1 MPLGKLHFGEVAA
14 CQNTPGMLP
23 LGKISL
29 GCCRLAKYPW
39 DVAAWQNTPGMLPF
53 GKISLGCCRLG
64 KYPWDV
70 AAWQNIPGM
79 LPLGKIPLGCCRLGK
94 YLTMIS
100 RLGYSAAAGA
110 FIGTLLTIP
119 IQFLVGKVIIVYL

>member
-1 MPLGKLHFGEVAA
+1 M
-14 CQNTPGMLP
+14 
-23 LGKISL
+23 KIAFWRS
-29 GCCRLAKYPW
+29 CHLAKYPW
-39 DVAAWQNTPGMLPF
+39 DVAAL
-53 GKISLGCCRLG
+53 
-64 KYPWDV
+64 
-70 AAWQNIPGM
+70 QNIPGM
-79 LPLGKIPLGCCRLGK
+79 LPLGKIPLGCCRLGKYPWDVAARQNIPGMLPLGKLPLGCPGK